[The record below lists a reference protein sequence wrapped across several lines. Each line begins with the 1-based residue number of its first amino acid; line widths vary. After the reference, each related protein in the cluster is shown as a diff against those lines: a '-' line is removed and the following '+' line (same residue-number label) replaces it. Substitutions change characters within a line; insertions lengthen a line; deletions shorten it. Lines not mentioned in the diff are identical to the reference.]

1 MVFFSGFLIPF
12 CLIKFVI
19 FMKRKLPFFV
29 VAASLTLFLSACT
42 SKPFLPQNPKDKEE
56 KKDENGNRWV
66 YNSGGG
72 YWMVFPYNSSGYS
85 SGAAYNYY
93 PGTGSWT
100 NSSGIATTPPASIP
114 QSAYKPSVKPNSKS
128 FSPSNKPKS
137 SASGKVFSSGSRS
150 RSFSA

>member
-1 MVFFSGFLIPF
+1 
-12 CLIKFVI
+12 
-19 FMKRKLPFFV
+19 MKRKLPFFV

-42 SKPFLPQNPKDKEE
+42 SKPFLPQNPQDKEE

-66 YNSGGG
+66 YNGSGG
-72 YWMVFPYNSSGYS
+72 YWMVYPYSSSGYS

-114 QSAYKPSVKPNSKS
+114 QSAYKSSVKPNSTSSGKS
-128 FSPSNKPKS
+128 FSPSNSSKPS
-137 SASGKVFSSGSRS
+137 PSGKVFSSGSRS
-150 RSFSA
+150 KSFSA